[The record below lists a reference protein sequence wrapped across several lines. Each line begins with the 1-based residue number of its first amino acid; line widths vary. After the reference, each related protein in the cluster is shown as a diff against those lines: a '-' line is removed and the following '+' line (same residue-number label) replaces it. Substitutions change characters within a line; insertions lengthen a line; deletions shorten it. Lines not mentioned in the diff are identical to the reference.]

1 MQLGLTFLFSTCLP
15 PVSLP
20 PLPACLDHSSCSNA
34 YDAVTTMSLYRLQ
47 TTDCHSFV
55 VSFVNCVAC
64 HLVALSLA
72 DSELW
77 ALCAAACVECL
88 VASAAVGRPAFIVHF
103 MANCNF
109 HFNLRCTA
117 VRQSKPVHAHAYC
130 HAHSQSHLS
139 ALGSTSTVAAYN
151 FVYNYIEIKSKTQA
165 ATAAV
170 AASAVGCCSTS
181 CSSCSCI
188 CWQSGKNFPPAGD
201 TYLISSTWS
210 DSNRCHVLHNVRV
223 CVSVS
228 VCVCDSVT
236 RDGAHDNLNFLTAS
250 PAANWPACNIHK
262 PES

>member
-1 MQLGLTFLFSTCLP
+1 MCKLALNATGPDIPFLYLPPCLP
-15 PVSLP
+15 SS
-20 PLPACLDHSSCSNA
+20 LPACLDHSSCSNA

-64 HLVALSLA
+64 HLVALPLA

-77 ALCAAACVECL
+77 TLCAAVCVECL
-88 VASAAVGRPAFIVHF
+88 VASAAATGRPAFIVHF

-117 VRQSKPVHAHAYC
+117 VRQSKPVHA

-228 VCVCDSVT
+228 VCGSVC
-236 RDGAHDNLNFLTAS
+236 ATA
-250 PAANWPACNIHK
+250 
-262 PES
+262 